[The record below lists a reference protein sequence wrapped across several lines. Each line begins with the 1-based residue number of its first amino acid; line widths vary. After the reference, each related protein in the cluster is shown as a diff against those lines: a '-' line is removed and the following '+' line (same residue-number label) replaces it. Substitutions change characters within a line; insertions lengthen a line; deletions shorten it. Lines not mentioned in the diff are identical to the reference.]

1 MDIIPTHVH
10 QLRFRIDSN
19 APNMFIEKWIKIKN
33 KCENENDPTAI
44 RKIAEQ
50 IKYHCV
56 IQSNKDLPHLERV
69 EGLLGGN
76 DNQTDKQIRFRMET
90 IWYVGRIST
99 DSDIVICISDTET
112 QKWTYDELD
121 DIVRAFI
128 ITMNHKLHAECIS
141 GCIELIPKKSFR
153 DDYLHDV

>member
-19 APNMFIEKWIKIKN
+19 APNTFIEKWIKIKN
-33 KCENENDPTAI
+33 KCENENDRSTI

-50 IKYHCV
+50 IKYHSV
-56 IQSNKDLPHLERV
+56 IQSNKDLPHLKRI

-76 DNQTDKQIRFRMET
+76 DNQTDKQIRFRMT
-90 IWYVGRIST
+90 WHVRTST
-99 DSDIVICISDTET
+99 DSDIVMCISDTET

-153 DDYLHDV
+153 EDYLHDV